1 MQNPCMMWAMVR
13 NEDIDAIFVPTD
25 YEVLDATALARR
37 LGIKRDT
44 VLAYL
49 SRRNYRRIHRP
60 NRKLAMGPI
69 WYAVAVRE
77 WEQRRKEEGR
87 VNG

>member
-1 MQNPCMMWAMVR
+1 MHTMVKK
-13 NEDIDAIFVPTD
+13 EDVDMIIVPTE

-37 LGIKRDT
+37 LGVKRDT

-49 SRRNYRRIHRP
+49 SRQNYRRIPRP

-69 WYAVAVRE
+69 WFEVAVKE
-77 WEQRRKEEGR
+77 WEKRYKQEGLLD
-87 VNG
+87 G